1 MNFRQ
6 KITIVLLLQ
15 VVLCSVAFAQVVE
28 IPDPNLRNAVRHTLN
43 LPDDTSLTQAAMKR
57 LTELEA
63 RDMQITRLTGLEYA
77 INLRSSNLSDNDI
90 TDISPLAALT
100 KLEYLLLQGN
110 PIHDLAPLANLTQL
124 KHFKLRGA
132 PIFDLTPLAR
142 LTSLEELV
150 LERCGITDITPLAV
164 LSLHELWLWDNL
176 VTDLSPLANMT
187 TLTQLDLGSN
197 RISDISLL
205 GNLTNLTVLKISGNQ
220 ISDITPLSNLAQLT
234 VLEARN
240 NKITDVTPLANLT
253 RLENLRI
260 RRNLIFDHSPL
271 DGLALTVFEYD
282 DYQACDDPP
291 RPLQPRLE
299 NRSFPSVFS
308 AWGGEGWSSVL
319 NQPHL
324 SDSDQMAQHDLY
336 WGSLRWGHEFYR
348 NGDTWDLSG
357 HRTSDYLDVYFEK
370 NPNMIYLGAFGL
382 LDVDLST
389 YPPDSPYW
397 LRDSDGE
404 INRDH
409 GGGSVDLTHPGVQR
423 DIIQKAVAIAN
434 CGLYDGVFFD
444 FWGAFRYS
452 PAEVDGLVAIV
463 KGIRANTRE
472 NFLIIGNTND
482 QIAPATGPY
491 INGLFMETAV
501 PGKAKNPSKELT
513 KLENTLLWAAKNLRK
528 PQVIALEGHAYVDQ
542 PLDSPTN
549 LRSMRAITTLGL
561 TFSDGY
567 VLFITNM
574 WEGKHMHWH
583 YWYDF
588 WDADLGQPVGPKS
601 QLYHD
606 AIPGLYIREFT
617 NGWAVYNHSGSAQI
631 VTLPEEV
638 QSVATGMSNT
648 AHPVLN
654 LDGDIFLKLPPALP
668 GDINGDGV
676 VNIFDLTLV
685 AQAFGKDGLEAD
697 VNGDG
702 VINVFDLVFVAN
714 QF

>member
-6 KITIVLLLQ
+6 KITLSILSPLVLG
-15 VVLCSVAFAQVVE
+15 SVAFAEVVE
-28 IPDPNLRNAVRHTLN
+28 IPDTKLRASVREALN
-43 LPDDTSLTQAAMKR
+43 LSVGAPLTQATMKR

-77 INLRSSNLSDNDI
+77 INLRSLNLSDNDI
-90 TDISPLAALT
+90 TDLSPLAALT

-124 KHFKLRGA
+124 KHLKLRGA

-205 GNLTNLTVLKISGNQ
+205 RNLTNLTVLKISENQ
-220 ISDITPLSNLAQLT
+220 ISDITSLSNLTQLT

-271 DGLALTVFEYD
+271 DGLALTVFLYD
-282 DYQACDDPP
+282 DYQRCDEPP
-291 RPLQPRLE
+291 RALQPRLQ

-324 SDSDQMAQHDLY
+324 SDSDQMSQHDLY
-336 WGSLRWGHEFYR
+336 WCCLQWGHKFYR
-348 NGDTWDLSG
+348 IGDTWELWGVKAPDS
-357 HRTSDYLDVYFEK
+357 LDVYFEK
-370 NPNMIYLGAFGL
+370 NPNMIYLAAFGL

-397 LRDSDGE
+397 LRDADGE
-404 INRDH
+404 INMDH
-409 GGGSVDLTHPGVQR
+409 GGGSVDLTHPGVQH
-423 DIIQKAVAIAN
+423 DIIQKAVAIAK

-444 FWGAFRYS
+444 F
-452 PAEVDGLVAIV
+452 
-463 KGIRANTRE
+463 
-472 NFLIIGNTND
+472 
-482 QIAPATGPY
+482 
-491 INGLFMETAV
+491 
-501 PGKAKNPSKELT
+501 
-513 KLENTLLWAAKNLRK
+513 
-528 PQVIALEGHAYVDQ
+528 
-542 PLDSPTN
+542 
-549 LRSMRAITTLGL
+549 
-561 TFSDGY
+561 
-567 VLFITNM
+567 
-574 WEGKHMHWH
+574 
-583 YWYDF
+583 
-588 WDADLGQPVGPKS
+588 
-601 QLYHD
+601 
-606 AIPGLYIREFT
+606 
-617 NGWAVYNHSGSAQI
+617 
-631 VTLPEEV
+631 
-638 QSVATGMSNT
+638 
-648 AHPVLN
+648 
-654 LDGDIFLKLPPALP
+654 
-668 GDINGDGV
+668 
-676 VNIFDLTLV
+676 
-685 AQAFGKDGLEAD
+685 
-697 VNGDG
+697 
-702 VINVFDLVFVAN
+702 
-714 QF
+714 